1 MCCRHFIE
9 SQNQNIL
16 NWKAHPRSPPY
27 LSVGTNSST
36 TQSQTLCVRAV
47 PKHSLSSG
55 RLGCAHRPLGTAFPQ
70 PPPLLWKQLVQCYMN
85 SKLFL
90 FPLNTPT
97 IAHHNQECFL
107 FFLYKI
113 KKSNLSSNSINEI
126 IWVKP
131 KASVASQKETQCQ
144 QHRSMHICI
153 SKSI

>member
-1 MCCRHFIE
+1 MLQAFHRITE
-9 SQNQNIL
+9 SEYPEL
-16 NWKAHPRSPPY
+16 E
-27 LSVGTNSST
+27 GTYKEST
-36 TQSQTLCVRAV
+36 ISKCWYKQQHHTIPNPCVRAV

-144 QHRSMHICI
+144 QHGGMHICI